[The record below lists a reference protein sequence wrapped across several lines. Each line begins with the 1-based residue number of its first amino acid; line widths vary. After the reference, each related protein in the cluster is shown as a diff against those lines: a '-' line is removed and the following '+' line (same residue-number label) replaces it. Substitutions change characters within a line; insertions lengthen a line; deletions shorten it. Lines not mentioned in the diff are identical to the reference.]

1 MTWINLEKALSDAV
15 IETFGEPMR
24 LQGGTAP
31 TSQPIALESPDAV
44 GVYFITA
51 EGEMLVHG
59 TASGGGDGVID
70 VEFDGVLDRGYQP
83 QPAAGERMARYEI
96 RATIPEQES
105 TALVGARLT
114 ARGVQY
120 RVSRV
125 QDNLDGT
132 FVLDLGKQS

>member
-24 LQGGTAP
+24 LQHVD
-31 TSQPIALESPDAV
+31 L
-44 GVYFITA
+44 
-51 EGEMLVHG
+51 
-59 TASGGGDGVID
+59 D
-70 VEFDGVLDRGYQP
+70 VEFEGVLDRGYQP

>member
-1 MTWINLEKALSDAV
+1 MSWLNLEQALSDVV

-24 LQGGTAP
+24 LQHVD
-31 TSQPIALESPDAV
+31 L
-44 GVYFITA
+44 
-51 EGEMLVHG
+51 
-59 TASGGGDGVID
+59 D
-70 VEFDGVLDRGYQP
+70 VEIEGILERGYQP
-83 QPAAGERMARYEI
+83 QQAAGERMPRHEV

-132 FVLDLGKQS
+132 FVLDLGRQS